1 MSRKSVI
8 SLLIISMVVLLLTAG
23 LIGGGCS
30 KATADITVT
39 SSVTLGHTHQV
50 TISAADISSPP
61 AADKIINTTAANGH
75 YHTITLSPQDYQ
87 TLQSGGTVTVTTS
100 VVNDHTHTFT
110 IQKGQ
115 SSSGGS
121 GY

>member
-8 SLLIISMVVLLLTAG
+8 SLMVISLVVLLLTAG

-50 TISAADISSPP
+50 TISAADIDNPP
-61 AADKIINTTAANGH
+61 ATAQTINTTSANGH
-75 YHTITLSPQDYQ
+75 YHTITLSPEDYQ
-87 TLQSGGTVTVTTS
+87 TLKNGGTVTVTTS
-100 VVNDHTHTFT
+100 VVNGHTHTFT